1 MQQKEKELFSGYE
14 IRNWNL
20 SPRIYKII
28 AASAILNLLGIFV
41 MAQGNLLTRKGCDSP
56 FVSSIC
62 QVLDTVYAGSS
73 LLGTDTEFVSK
84 EYQKVELEDA
94 DITYIDVSNDTP
106 PLQYPEGYFALANP
120 EQFAAQQQQDPMM
133 PTTIEGFGNQ
143 SPFGGFSTLPSTP
156 PPPAMNN
163 GSSDLLATKPNL
175 PPVNNNPII
184 GDLPSSINGS
194 TNPIPYKKPGRG
206 TKGGFP
212 KNMTPKP
219 STIPNGSPKDLPKL
233 DGEETAENKADANKE
248 KADKTQKPIESEK
261 VADVEINKK
270 PFEDLGDAL
279 IDKLAKKEIDLNKP
293 FSVVLDGAITADGKF
308 DPKKSKFGKTA
319 GDEQMINMAKLALES
334 VGNSGILGYL
344 KNNGVDKVN
353 FTLVQDDKQIY
364 AIIVSDQKTPEK
376 AQTTVS
382 LINTALQGLAFA
394 DNTGLKKLDENSKT
408 LVANSKVSSEGKS
421 FVFKFVVPKPV
432 GQDLINRSL
441 KERAEKKNSSQP
453 SNSGEVGQN
462 ANANT
467 AK

>member
-28 AASAILNLLGIFV
+28 AASTILNLLGIFV
-41 MAQGNLLTRKGCDSP
+41 MAQSNLLTRKGCDSP

-62 QVLDTVYAGSS
+62 QVLETVYAGSS
-73 LLGTDTEFVSK
+73 LLGTDAEFVSK

-106 PLQYPEGYFALANP
+106 PLRYPEGYFALANP
-120 EQFAAQQQQDPMM
+120 EQFAALQQDPML
-133 PTTIEGFGNQ
+133 PTTIEGFSNQ
-143 SPFGGFSTLPSTP
+143 PSFGGFSTYPSAP
-156 PPPAMNN
+156 PPPATNN
-163 GSSDLLATKPNL
+163 NSSDLLATKPNL

-184 GDLPSSINGS
+184 GDLPSSIS
-194 TNPIPYKKPGRG
+194 SATNPIPSYKMPKRRG
-206 TKGGFP
+206 NRGFS

-219 STIPNGSPKDLPKL
+219 SKIPSDSPKDLPKL

-293 FSVVLDGAITADGKF
+293 FSVVLDGAITEEGKF

-319 GDEQMINMAKLALES
+319 GDEQMVNMAKLALES

-382 LINTALQGLAFA
+382 LINTALQALAFG

-453 SNSGEVGQN
+453 SNSGDVGQN
-462 ANANT
+462 ANVNT